1 MLYVYFRFGHY
12 SDEMFR
18 ACRLVV
24 DTGIHSLGWT
34 REEAVDF
41 MYTHTAMT
49 KVAVEVRKL
58 HCIINIQMIKFLRIS
73 KEK

>member
-1 MLYVYFRFGHY
+1 MVAIVNCRFGHY

-34 REEAVDF
+34 REKAVDF

-49 KVAVEVRKL
+49 RVAVEVRKDTYSYHL
-58 HCIINIQMIKFLRIS
+58 KKYSGDNN
-73 KEK
+73 